1 MPLGDSGAADQCDQP
16 TQRPHHSYP
25 MDRLQHSHAEEY
37 PRKIGKKR
45 RKNAEKCLRRE
56 EELVIVRAGEGE
68 PMGLEPNYIIVDG
81 QTFSKT
87 ETGA

>member
-1 MPLGDSGAADQCDQP
+1 MTGGPGTGEQRLFCLADQRLLGRIGLYAVGGDSSAADQCDQP
-16 TQRPHHSYP
+16 TQRPHP

-56 EELVIVRAGEGE
+56 AKNL
-68 PMGLEPNYIIVDG
+68 L
-81 QTFSKT
+81 
-87 ETGA
+87 